1 MGTYNP
7 NTNPAT
13 IDLKFDRALDWVCKG
28 AQPTDT
34 CRAILSYKGVMYM
47 KHLMGGV
54 AKGAFTEAEAE
65 ARFNK
70 WAADKQGKIEA
81 KSNKLASDANAA
93 KKAQLAAET
102 KVKEDRAAAIA
113 EKKAAQAAEAA
124 AAEAEANAEVEAP
137 AEEA

>member
-1 MGTYNP
+1 
-7 NTNPAT
+7 
-13 IDLKFDRALDWVCKG
+13 
-28 AQPTDT
+28 
-34 CRAILSYKGVMYM
+34 MYM